1 MPVTKGLLGD
11 WKRCAW
17 QEAYAQPLHY
27 QERAGLQWRQ
37 HHGSEEPGSFGADE
51 GQGGR
56 GRRGMVEHPLEGR
69 PQSRPSGSHFHLP
82 PQGSGAGAAGPS
94 LGAGPTGHGFTAE
107 EIAAAQQDGMDLS
120 LLPGVQMAAA
130 QMRAL
135 MDNTARAA
143 RAEQASGYSL
153 LSSAD
158 WDIAQ
163 DPSAARLMTPENL
176 ANVRKW
182 AAILSSAGEGM
193 DWPGHA
199 TAAGMQGQQQPPQ
212 QQQPGMPPL
221 TRPAA
226 AAQLHLWQP
235 AQHRE
240 VLQIPEGSG
249 WRPRRR
255 MSEALSEPDEALG
268 RLGAGASRG
277 QGGLYGYPGDPAL
290 AGGGQNL
297 WQASQT
303 AAAAMEEIDARKR
316 ARYSPMPAF
325 AAGEQANMQQQ
336 QSAPRYAPHEPALE
350 QQVGHFEEGRAQG
363 GAAQFLQVAA
373 EMARRE
379 GFPQG
384 PAAPAGLSLAALHA
398 AVGGVPEQLQPLC
411 APADAPGEQPSRLGR
426 IDSMPLLPSAVHRQ
440 GAFGGTGGRDLAAT
454 LSAEPLLT
462 GLSPQWV
469 AAQRIPG
476 PPDASSDQ
484 GGALRDAPSP
494 AISPPAAPTSSVRSW
509 CCGPCHRCRCIL
521 REGAAHA
528 RISQRSGEP
537 SGHRQ
542 SGHAVATSRLPEK
555 ARAKSSQLSMAP
567 TSCSL
572 TCVPLRRTQCRA
584 GKCRFN

>member
-1 MPVTKGLLGD
+1 M
-11 WKRCAW
+11 
-17 QEAYAQPLHY
+17 
-27 QERAGLQWRQ
+27 
-37 HHGSEEPGSFGADE
+37 
-51 GQGGR
+51 R
-56 GRRGMVEHPLEGR
+56 GRRGVVEHPLEGR
-69 PQSRPSGSHFHLP
+69 PPSRPSSSQFQLP
-82 PQGSGAGAAGPS
+82 PQAPAGSGGGPS
-94 LGAGPTGHGFTAE
+94 RGAGPAGHGFTAE

-182 AAILSSAGEGM
+182 AAILSSAGEGV
-193 DWPGHA
+193 DWPGRASA
-199 TAAGMQGQQQPPQ
+199 TDAQGQ
-212 QQQPGMPPL
+212 QQQPGMPLL

-255 MSEALSEPDEALG
+255 MSEALSESDDALG
-268 RLGAGASRG
+268 RLGPGSMRG
-277 QGGLYGYPGDPAL
+277 PGGLYGYPGDPAF
-290 AGGGQNL
+290 AASGQNL

-303 AAAAMEEIDARKR
+303 AVAAMEEMDARKR
-316 ARYSPMPAF
+316 ARYSPRPAF
-325 AAGEQANMQQQ
+325 AGEQGNLQQQ
-336 QSAPRYAPHEPALE
+336 QPDYASQQLLRE
-350 QQVGHFEEGRAQG
+350 QQASHFEEGRGQG

-411 APADAPGEQPSRLGR
+411 APANAPGEPPSRLGR

-440 GAFGGTGGRDLAAT
+440 GSFGGGGRQDLAAT

-469 AAQRIPG
+469 AAQRLPG
-476 PPDASSDQ
+476 APDASSNQD
-484 GGALRDAPSP
+484 GAPRDAPS
-494 AISPPAAPTSSVRSW
+494 PAAPTSSVRRFVLRGSGL
-509 CCGPCHRCRCIL
+509 CGYCMNVDL
-521 REGAAHA
+521 AAHL
-528 RISQRSGEP
+528 RGMTMGFMLNTTE
-537 SGHRQ
+537 
-542 SGHAVATSRLPEK
+542 VATEGMPREP
-555 ARAKSSQLSMAP
+555 
-567 TSCSL
+567 
-572 TCVPLRRTQCRA
+572 
-584 GKCRFN
+584 

>member
-1 MPVTKGLLGD
+1 V
-11 WKRCAW
+11 
-17 QEAYAQPLHY
+17 
-27 QERAGLQWRQ
+27 
-37 HHGSEEPGSFGADE
+37 
-51 GQGGR
+51 R
-56 GRRGMVEHPLEGR
+56 GRRGVPEHPLEGR
-69 PQSRPSGSHFHLP
+69 PPSRPSSSQFQLP
-82 PQGSGAGAAGPS
+82 PQAPGGGAGGPS
-94 LGAGPTGHGFTAE
+94 LGGGPAGHGFSAE

-182 AAILSSAGEGM
+182 AAILSSAGDGM
-193 DWPGHA
+193 DWPGRA
-199 TAAGMQGQQQPPQ
+199 SAADAQGQQQQQ
-212 QQQPGMPPL
+212 QQQPGMPLL

-255 MSEALSEPDEALG
+255 MSEALSESDDALG
-268 RLGAGASRG
+268 RLGPGSMRG
-277 QGGLYGYPGDPAL
+277 PGGLYGYPGDPAF
-290 AGGGQNL
+290 AGSGQNL

-303 AAAAMEEIDARKR
+303 AVAAMEEMDARKR
-316 ARYSPMPAF
+316 ARYSPRPPF
-325 AAGEQANMQQQ
+325 AGEQANLQQQ
-336 QSAPRYAPHEPALE
+336 QQQQPDYAPQQMLRE
-350 QQVGHFEEGRAQG
+350 QQASQFEDARAQG

-411 APADAPGEQPSRLGR
+411 APANAPGEPPSRLGR

-440 GAFGGTGGRDLAAT
+440 GSFGGMGRQDLAAT

-469 AAQRIPG
+469 AAQRVPG
-476 PPDASSDQ
+476 APDASSNQD
-484 GGALRDAPSP
+484 GAPRDAPS
-494 AISPPAAPTSSVRSW
+494 PAAPTSSVRLSVLLGSGLCG
-509 CCGPCHRCRCIL
+509 CCI
-521 REGAAHA
+521 
-528 RISQRSGEP
+528 
-537 SGHRQ
+537 
-542 SGHAVATSRLPEK
+542 
-555 ARAKSSQLSMAP
+555 
-567 TSCSL
+567 
-572 TCVPLRRTQCRA
+572 
-584 GKCRFN
+584 